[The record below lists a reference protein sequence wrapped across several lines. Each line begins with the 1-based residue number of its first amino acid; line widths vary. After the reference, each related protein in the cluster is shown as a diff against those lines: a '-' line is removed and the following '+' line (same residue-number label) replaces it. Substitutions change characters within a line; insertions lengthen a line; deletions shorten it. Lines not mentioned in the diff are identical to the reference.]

1 MYPSTLLI
9 ECLDGNNHN
18 DTIDEEEDD
27 EIEEVEPE
35 AILEM
40 IEQQEQEEDRIENIR
55 SGSIR
60 SGEQQISHYV
70 ISLQSL
76 IR

>member
-1 MYPSTLLI
+1 MIVSESTLLI
-9 ECLDGNNHN
+9 ECTDGNNHN

-40 IEQQEQEEDRIENIR
+40 IK
-55 SGSIR
+55 
-60 SGEQQISHYV
+60 
-70 ISLQSL
+70 
-76 IR
+76 

>member
-1 MYPSTLLI
+1 
-9 ECLDGNNHN
+9 
-18 DTIDEEEDD
+18 
-27 EIEEVEPE
+27 
-35 AILEM
+35 M

-60 SGEQQISHYV
+60 SGEQQTSHYV